1 MPASVPGIHHV
12 TCITGDVQRNV
23 DFYVSVLGLR
33 FIKKTVNFD
42 VPDTYHLYFADY
54 LGTPGTA
61 MTFFGWPHLP
71 WKAQGAGQVAAVSFA
86 VPGRSIDYWAA
97 RLRELGV
104 EAIQGTRFDTDVVSF
119 RDPDQLRLEL
129 VGEAS
134 DDRWTPWPEGPVPAG
149 SAIRGFHSVSLLVNE
164 EGPSARFLTE
174 SFGFREVG
182 REAGRV
188 RYRTG
193 EGGPGAL
200 LELLADPHAPIGEEA
215 IGTVHHVAWR
225 ATADD
230 HQLAWREALVG
241 AGRQVTRV
249 INRKYFHSIYFREPG
264 GVLFEIATDLP
275 GFTVDEP
282 AESLGS
288 ALQLPPQYEGRR
300 EALKFNLPPIVVPTS
315 AAPAAPR
322 AREG

>member
-54 LGTPGTA
+54 VGTPGTA

-71 WKAQGAGQVAAVSFA
+71 WKAQGAGQVAAVCFA
-86 VPGRSIDYWAA
+86 IPRESIHFWAR
-97 RLRELGV
+97 RLQEFGV
-104 EAIQGTRFDTDVVSF
+104 EAIQRTRFDTDVITF

-134 DDRWTPWPEGPVPAG
+134 EERWTPWEEGPVAVDH
-149 SAIRGFHSVSLLVNE
+149 AIRGFHSVSLLVQD
-164 EGPSARFLTE
+164 EGPTSRFLTDT
-174 SFGFREVG
+174 FGFREVG

-188 RYRTG
+188 RFQTG
-193 EGGPGAL
+193 SGGPHAL
-200 LELLADPHAPIGEEA
+200 LEVVADPDAPKGEEA
-215 IGTVHHVAWR
+215 VGTVHHVAWR
-225 ATADD
+225 ATGDE
-230 HQLAWREALVG
+230 HQVAWRELLVG
-241 AGRQVTRV
+241 AGRQVTPV
-249 INRKYFHSIYFREPG
+249 IERKYFRSIYFREPG
-264 GVLFEIATDLP
+264 GILFEIATDQP

-282 AESLGS
+282 AKLLGS

-300 EALKFNLPPIVVPTS
+300 ENLKFNLPPIVVPTT
-315 AAPAAPR
+315 AATAAPR
-322 AREG
+322 AMEG